1 MEYIRINSLFDGI
14 VEACREKASTLDS
27 LKSGDGA
34 IRMCYLPQNEFGVSQ
49 MPMRTRC
56 GDRYEVVSRLT
67 ENGNYVINRDGR
79 NGEPVDTYAFSA
91 LKAATCLMAYERNSE
106 TRRSGNQ
113 LGEGYDEEHGFG
125 PYKGAILYQL
135 SLNGKVFALLVVV
148 VSGGKQ
154 EEDEK
159 AALAANDA
167 IDQWCSKISAEYS
180 APITVD

>member
-1 MEYIRINSLFDGI
+1 
-14 VEACREKASTLDS
+14 
-27 LKSGDGA
+27 
-34 IRMCYLPQNEFGVSQ
+34 
-49 MPMRTRC
+49 
-56 GDRYEVVSRLT
+56 
-67 ENGNYVINRDGR
+67 
-79 NGEPVDTYAFSA
+79 
-91 LKAATCLMAYERNSE
+91 MAYERNSE

-135 SLNGKVFALLVVV
+135 SLNGKVFALLVVI

-159 AALAANDA
+159 AALAASDA
-167 IDQWCSKISAEYS
+167 IDEWCSKISAEYS